1 MDHASFIAEYKPW
14 LIIGAFLLVV
24 LGQLIGQIYSLGR
37 KLSEP
42 EKLLYRTPG
51 GLGPHEK
58 AFMAFYQDWLA
69 SARLRYRTAFQFQNI
84 HVAVYQYEDQPRF
97 FSFMFHKQ
105 TTFSAETYFEDLKIL
120 DTSSSGTIGMLPRPG
135 AYAQSI
141 PGASAQEIWEK
152 HLEGEA
158 HLKMKLGLRPER
170 VNRPYEE
177 TMMEALRVRMQHNR
191 SQFLWP
197 VRVLYRY
204 FVTRHLIKGR
214 TIAQQ
219 FS

>member
-1 MDHASFIAEYKPW
+1 MNYNSFIAEYKPW
-14 LIIGAFLLVV
+14 LVIGGVLLLV
-24 LGQLIGQIYSLGR
+24 LGQLFATVYSMGR

-58 AFMAFYQDWLA
+58 AFMAVYQDWLA
-69 SARLRYRTAFQFQNI
+69 SARLRYLTAFQFQSI

-97 FSFMFHKQ
+97 FSFLFHKQ
-105 TTFSAETYFEDLKIL
+105 VTFSAETNFEEMKIL
-120 DTSSSGTIGMLPRPG
+120 DTSSSGTIGLLPRPG
-135 AYAQSI
+135 AYGQSF

-158 HLKMKLGLRPER
+158 HLKMKLGLRPAP

-177 TMMEALRVRMQHNR
+177 TMLEALRVRMQYVR
-191 SQFLWP
+191 SQSFWP

-214 TIAQQ
+214 TIAQR
-219 FS
+219 FP